1 LDDAATVDEA
11 IRAANPALILNCAT
25 PFANSAPA
33 LVDACIR
40 LKKHYVDICSDLA
53 VLERVHAED
62 SRAVTAGVLVMPAV
76 GLRCSVLECMAA
88 QAVEKLPATNAVIV
102 SFCCDKEPDMHISEL
117 QCSLSGSDAPLIRRG
132 GALCAGNWLTSLAK
146 FAADATDTTRCTS
159 VTAAELFVLHHST
172 GVDNIVVCNG
182 SWSVVVEQ

>member
-62 SRAVTAGVLVMPAV
+62 SRAVW
-76 GLRCSVLECMAA
+76 
-88 QAVEKLPATNAVIV
+88 LPGCW
-102 SFCCDKEPDMHISEL
+102 SCL
-117 QCSLSGSDAPLIRRG
+117 QSD
-132 GALCAGNWLTSLAK
+132 
-146 FAADATDTTRCTS
+146 FAAR
-159 VTAAELFVLHHST
+159 
-172 GVDNIVVCNG
+172 
-182 SWSVVVEQ
+182 SWNAWPHKQWKNSQQKIKRPLLY